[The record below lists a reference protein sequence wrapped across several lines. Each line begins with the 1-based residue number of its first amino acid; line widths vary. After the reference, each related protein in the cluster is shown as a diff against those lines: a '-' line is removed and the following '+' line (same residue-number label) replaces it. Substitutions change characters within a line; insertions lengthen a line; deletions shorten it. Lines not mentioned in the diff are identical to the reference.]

1 MQLRRIV
8 RRYFKIEGN
17 GNSMVIFTKYPAG
30 YLDRIGGKFRCY
42 NSDITSHIRRSA
54 VLITAIIE
62 FGPRDKPR
70 IREKIGRGY
79 SLG

>member
-42 NSDITSHIRRSA
+42 NSDITSHIY
-54 VLITAIIE
+54 E
-62 FGPRDKPR
+62 DQP
-70 IREKIGRGY
+70 Y
-79 SLG
+79 